1 MKQLSLRL
9 VEATL
14 LFAALF
20 FTLPYVPS
28 HEVERLPLFPAA
40 AFATVL
46 FAGSRLLR
54 WRQRYFVAAA
64 ETVAFAAFVWGSNAV
79 ANLLHAP

>member
-1 MKQLSLRL
+1 MKQIG
-9 VEATL
+9 VYVAEAAL

-28 HEVERLPLFPAA
+28 HEMGRLPLFPAA
-40 AFATVL
+40 AFAVVL

-54 WRQRYFVAAA
+54 WRQRYILAAA
-64 ETVAFAAFVWGSNAV
+64 ETVAFALFVWGSNAV
-79 ANLLHAP
+79 ANLLYIS